1 MLSAVF
7 LDRDG
12 VINENRDD
20 HVKSWREFR
29 FLPGAPEALA
39 RLASAGVRVFVVT
52 NQAIINRGVLSRA
65 AVEALN
71 ERMMREVRSR
81 GGLIEAVAC
90 CPHRPEEGC
99 DCRKPGAGLLIDLA
113 QRHGIELHN
122 AVLVGDALSD
132 IEAGQT
138 AGCRTVLVLTG
149 RGRRELQRAAA
160 AGKNGFMVASDLRAA
175 TELLLLPGVDG
186 T

>member
-1 MLSAVF
+1 MFRAVF

-65 AVEALN
+65 AVEELN

-113 QRHGIELHN
+113 QRHGIELHDAVQDVLAPAAMYN
-122 AVLVGDALSD
+122 AHERRS
-132 IEAGQT
+132 Q
-138 AGCRTVLVLTG
+138 
-149 RGRRELQRAAA
+149 RGRASGYKTRAP
-160 AGKNGFMVASDLRAA
+160 FCCS
-175 TELLLLPGVDG
+175 
-186 T
+186 